1 MTELFLLTLYLE
13 PPHSM
18 LANQR
23 NIFLLETNS
32 VCLLSYSQSLL
43 CLKQTFLSQNHPPDV
58 LAYLFPWIEAEQAAL
73 EVQMS
78 PLLPQSRHC
87 FGSNFSSFCQWLH
100 VVLVQDAAVLYSRY
114 PTCPIFRFAL
124 FHLSELHH
132 LLCQCRCPH
141 CRTRGEG
148 SLGVS
153 QPSGPHGAKH
163 SRGMLLIC
171 R

>member
-43 CLKQTFLSQNHPPDV
+43 CLKQTFFRRTTRRRPR
-58 LAYLFPWIEAEQAAL
+58 LFISLDRSRASCSRSSDEPI
-73 EVQMS
+73 
-78 PLLPQSRHC
+78 LPQLRHC
-87 FGSNFSSFCQWLH
+87 FEEISQASAVAPCGTCARCRSALFSVPHMPHLSFCP
-100 VVLVQDAAVLYSRY
+100 V
-114 PTCPIFRFAL
+114 
-124 FHLSELHH
+124 HLSELHH
-132 LLCQCRCPH
+132 LLCQCHCPH
-141 CRTRGEG
+141 CRSRGEG

-153 QPSGPHGAKH
+153 QPSRPHGVKH
-163 SRGMLLIC
+163 ARVC
-171 R
+171 Y